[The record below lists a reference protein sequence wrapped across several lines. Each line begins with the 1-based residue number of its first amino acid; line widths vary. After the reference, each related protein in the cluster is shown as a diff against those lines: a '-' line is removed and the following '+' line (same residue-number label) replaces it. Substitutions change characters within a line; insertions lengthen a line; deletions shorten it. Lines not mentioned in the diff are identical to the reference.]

1 MGTMGLQSDTC
12 DYPGCGTKLKPL
24 FSSLYCP
31 LEESHGKLG
40 ALQKV
45 IAEAQ
50 DLMAKPRIWGPYPSL
65 GIPAVIP
72 HTAAPPCPHHST
84 VTMNGV
90 TKCLQCGEEL
100 TTPYP

>member
-1 MGTMGLQSDTC
+1 MGLQSDTC
-12 DYPGCGTKLKPL
+12 DFPGCGTKLKPL

-31 LEESHGKLG
+31 NEEEHGKTS
-40 ALQKV
+40 K
-45 IAEAQ
+45 
-50 DLMAKPRIWGPYPSL
+50 AKTVAAITSYYAAAGYPVY
-65 GIPAVIP
+65 GIPAFIP
-72 HTAAPPCPHHST
+72 HTSAPPCPHHST

>member
-1 MGTMGLQSDTC
+1 MASTESLC

-31 LEESHGKLG
+31 NEEEHGKTS
-40 ALQKV
+40 K
-45 IAEAQ
+45 
-50 DLMAKPRIWGPYPSL
+50 AKTAAAITSYYAAAGYPSFAAFL
-65 GIPAVIP
+65 PAC
-72 HTAAPPCPHHST
+72 THHST

-90 TKCLQCGEEL
+90 TKCLTCGEEL